1 MKLPVNKYPTFEIM
15 LPTVRSTVKYR
26 PWTSLENKKI
36 LTANLSKNPREIYNA
51 IFEVLTA
58 CIFDHI
64 ELKNIPL
71 VDVEYLFTQIKSK
84 SKQDIIELTYQA
96 TKEKDGVEEVISLE
110 LVLSSIVVTPTQEKN
125 ILLYDNVGVIMK
137 IPTYE
142 DSLLI
147 NSTDNEYEK
156 IALLIDYI
164 YDNKT
169 IFSPPTVSIKEIAEW
184 LETLMDSQL
193 DKIINF
199 TSNLP
204 TIRTEISFML
214 NTNPPREKI
223 IALEGLSDFFL

>member
-1 MKLPVNKYPTFEIM
+1 MKPPVNKYPTFEIM